1 MGCGKCSGSG
11 STWKVKAYIEYELE
25 AFDEAEAI
33 ERLTECILNDLDDG
47 SDIRDIAEV
56 AAERIITKE

>member
-1 MGCGKCSGSG
+1 VVATGGGLIMGCGKC
-11 STWKVKAYIEYELE
+11 IEYELE